1 MVAFVGTAAPIGANG
16 VEGVPLE
23 MLPIVLLVEDEILIQ
38 HVVEDALSEGGFK
51 VVLADSGETA
61 MKLFDAQL
69 TYRALVTDVN
79 LGPRQLSGWDVA
91 RHARELIPD
100 LPVVYM
106 TGDSAAEWTAH
117 GVPNS
122 VLLTKPFAP
131 MQLLTAISQLL
142 NRAPQAP
149 ESGSPPGS

>member
-1 MVAFVGTAAPIGANG
+1 
-16 VEGVPLE
+16 
-23 MLPIVLLVEDEILIQ
+23 MLPIVLVVEDEILIQ
-38 HVVEDALSEGGFK
+38 HVVDDALSEGGFK
-51 VVLADSGETA
+51 VVLAASGESA
-61 MKLFDAQL
+61 IKLFDEQP

-79 LGPRQLSGWDVA
+79 LGPDRLSGWDVA

-106 TGDSAAEWTAH
+106 TGDSAAEWAAH

-131 MQLLTAISQLL
+131 VQLLTAIAQLL
-142 NRAPQAP
+142 NQAPQ
-149 ESGSPPGS
+149 PPD